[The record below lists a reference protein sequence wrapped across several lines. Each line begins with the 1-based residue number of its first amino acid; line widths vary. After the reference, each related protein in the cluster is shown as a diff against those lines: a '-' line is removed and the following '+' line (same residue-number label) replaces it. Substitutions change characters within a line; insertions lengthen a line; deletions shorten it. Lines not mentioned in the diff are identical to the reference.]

1 MEASSTPQRRPVGL
15 KLFLGVGIDLMQ
27 EFLIVEHCSFPFVHL
42 REPYYATHPENELA
56 SLAGVNCNDFWDLTL
71 FASSFPLL
79 MLTRDK
85 VITAI
90 VVIT

>member
-1 MEASSTPQRRPVGL
+1 MGKPYFFSTSLLHFRFYFTIKLNITQHAL
-15 KLFLGVGIDLMQ
+15 K
-27 EFLIVEHCSFPFVHL
+27 
-42 REPYYATHPENELA
+42 AENELA